1 MSVTPDVSK
10 LNGWLKA
17 SAESNI
23 QAMFVTLEVFQLD
36 MSALKLRKL
45 LKRLLMS
52 VTPETPQS
60 AMGPY
65 TATAADAF
73 KLNLTTAD
81 IRSTLVVNS

>member
-1 MSVTPDVSK
+1 
-10 LNGWLKA
+10 
-17 SAESNI
+17 
-23 QAMFVTLEVFQLD
+23 
-36 MSALKLRKL
+36 
-45 LKRLLMS
+45 MS

>member
-45 LKRLLMS
+45 
-52 VTPETPQS
+52 
-60 AMGPY
+60 
-65 TATAADAF
+65 
-73 KLNLTTAD
+73 
-81 IRSTLVVNS
+81 